1 MDRKVYRADE
11 CPQEIVDAIANSTM
25 DPKYDELN
33 HLLEDEDFTGRTD
46 DRSTERKVGTAE
58 HTLAGNTC
66 PPKGE

>member
-33 HLLEDEDFTGRTD
+33 HLLEDEDFTGKTD
-46 DRSTERKVGTAE
+46 YRSTERKVGT
-58 HTLAGNTC
+58 T
-66 PPKGE
+66 